1 MKYKD
6 SKEQIDYLHGRIK
19 GLENALKDILK
30 LVARDDANSIPDKF
44 KLGPTA
50 TPKNKEQHRFN
61 IEAALSKL
69 DVGNQIHPGTVEAA
83 LEECWQQRVSKSP
96 ISMSHRK

>member
-6 SKEQIDYLHGRIK
+6 SKEQIDFLHGRIK
-19 GLENALKDILK
+19 GLENAIKDILK
-30 LVARDDANSIPDKF
+30 LVSRADAISIPDKF
-44 KLGPTA
+44 KLGQTA
-50 TPKNKEQHRFN
+50 TPKNKKQRRFN
-61 IEAALSKL
+61 IEAALTRL
-69 DVGNQIHPGTVEAA
+69 DVGNQIHPSTVETV